1 MKKRYA
7 SVAYGGMDVHRKFSN
22 VTLRDA
28 QGEVVA
34 RERLDHLDRPRVEHR
49 PTRCATGNIL
59 YILDRAHGLHFPE
72 SYGLLRRPWSANSG
86 EFGGGANSNSGEFG
100 EHKDFGGRR

>member
-34 RERLDHLDRPRVEHR
+34 RHGAQARGTRTGVSPFFLSAPSGRLRSRVQSPLWGSKQKKGGSRVPAYPGLAHRGYYHAPRR
-49 PTRCATGNIL
+49 G
-59 YILDRAHGLHFPE
+59 
-72 SYGLLRRPWSANSG
+72 
-86 EFGGGANSNSGEFG
+86 
-100 EHKDFGGRR
+100 